1 MADGS
6 RRRRVVVFNAS
17 EDTVDL
23 LTTFFDV
30 LGLDAAGE
38 TWPAR
43 ELLSVEIVQD
53 FVRRHRP
60 DVIVFD
66 VSFPYDHNWARYCE
80 FRQADGVRDIPIVLT
95 TTNKDALSDIVGATD
110 ALEIVGKPYDL
121 DELATAVKQ
130 VLSKV
135 ASSSD

>member
-1 MADGS
+1 MADEP

-17 EDTVDL
+17 EDTVDML
-23 LTTFFDV
+23 STFFRA

-38 TWPAR
+38 AWPAR
-43 ELLSVEIVQD
+43 NPLSVEIVQD

-66 VSFPYDHNWARYCE
+66 VSFPYDHNWMRYRE
-80 FRQADGVRDIPIVLT
+80 FREADGVRDIPIVLT
-95 TTNKDALSDIVGATD
+95 TTNTKALHDIVGATE

-121 DELATAVKQ
+121 DELATVVKR
-130 VLSKV
+130 VLSKLP
-135 ASSSD
+135 SS

>member
-1 MADGS
+1 MADGP

-23 LTTFFDV
+23 LTTFFGV

-43 ELLSVEIVQD
+43 NPLSVEIVQD
-53 FVRRHRP
+53 FVRRHQP

-66 VSFPYDHNWARYCE
+66 VSFPYDRNWIRYCE
-80 FRQADGVRDIPIVLT
+80 FRQADGVRDIPTVLT
-95 TTNKDALSDIVGATD
+95 TTNKDALHNIVGTTE

-121 DELATAVKQ
+121 DELATTVKH

-135 ASSSD
+135 ASSNG

>member
-1 MADGS
+1 MADGPQ
-6 RRRRVVVFNAS
+6 RRRVVVFNAS
-17 EDTVDL
+17 EDTVDM
-23 LTTFFDV
+23 LTTFFGG

-38 TWPAR
+38 AWPAR
-43 ELLSVEIVQD
+43 NPLSVEIVQD

-66 VSFPYDHNWARYCE
+66 VSFPYDHNWMRYRE

-95 TTNKDALSDIVGATD
+95 TTNTKALHDIVGATE

-121 DELATAVKQ
+121 DELATVVKR
-130 VLSKV
+130 VLSKL
-135 ASSSD
+135 ASSSG

>member
-1 MADGS
+1 MPDGP
-6 RRRRVVVFNAS
+6 RRGRVVVFNAS

-23 LTTFFDV
+23 LTTFFGA

-43 ELLSVEIVQD
+43 DPLSLEIVQD
-53 FVRRHRP
+53 FVRRHHP

-66 VSFPYDHNWARYCE
+66 VSFPYDHNWTRYCE

-95 TTNKDALSDIVGATD
+95 TTNKRALHDIIGATE
-110 ALEIVGKPYDL
+110 ALEIIGKPYDL
-121 DELATAVKQ
+121 DELAMAVKR
-130 VLSKV
+130 VLSDV
-135 ASSSD
+135 AS

>member
-23 LTTFFDV
+23 LTTFFGV

-38 TWPAR
+38 TWPAQDA
-43 ELLSVEIVQD
+43 LSVEAVQE
-53 FVRRHRP
+53 FVRRHEP

-66 VSFPYDHNWARYCE
+66 VSFPYDHNWMRYCE
-80 FRQADGVRDIPIVLT
+80 FRQSNGVRDIPIVLT
-95 TTNKDALSDIVGATD
+95 TTNKNALHDIIGPTA

-121 DELATAVKQ
+121 DELATAVKLI
-130 VLSKV
+130 LSNI
-135 ASSSD
+135 ASSSS

>member
-1 MADGS
+1 MADEP

-17 EDTVDL
+17 EDTVDML
-23 LTTFFDV
+23 STFFRA

-38 TWPAR
+38 AWPAR
-43 ELLSVEIVQD
+43 NPLSIEIIQD

-66 VSFPYDHNWARYCE
+66 VSFPYDHNWMRYRE
-80 FRQADGVRDIPIVLT
+80 FREADGVREIPIVLT
-95 TTNKDALSDIVGATD
+95 TTNTKALHDIVGATE

-121 DELATAVKQ
+121 DELATVVKR
-130 VLSKV
+130 VLSKL
-135 ASSSD
+135 SSS